1 MISDQ
6 HSSRGVRT
14 QLPCWYSEKATN
26 LGHRL
31 SNMKY
36 VWWGAPK
43 YEIVAAHARSDPGG
57 LWGRAV
63 WVTHR
68 ICLLAN

>member
-14 QLPCWYSEKATN
+14 HLPCWYSEKATN

-31 SNMKY
+31 STLNCMI
-36 VWWGAPK
+36 GMDQ
-43 YEIVAAHARSDPGG
+43 IVAAHARSDPGG
-57 LWGRAV
+57 LWGARGMGNAPDMPV
-63 WVTHR
+63 G
-68 ICLLAN
+68 